1 MTPRKL
7 YYLTALLA
15 VVACAVG
22 LVPHGALA
30 VPLGALPF
38 WVGDVTAIDNTQEIL
53 KVIFDEPLVT
63 NVVTD
68 SELMGEFETD
78 TAVQEDKTT
87 GGRYIE
93 AAQYF
98 ALSGGAGAIKE
109 RGTFPQASPP
119 IFANS
124 RVFLKKLGGSVEMT
138 GDEMRKVKAGPG
150 AWIDYA
156 ERALPDLVERLVNG
170 IDRMYAGFGSG
181 AKARITSV
189 SAFDTP
195 VAGQFQ
201 MIVEDTL
208 GIDGW
213 QDPWLQFLEQERD
226 VFTASLAAPVVLKN
240 PGVGQSALLKNID
253 PDTNTLTF
261 EGDAALLAA
270 LAAGDYL
277 ADGDKGRDV
286 FPQGNPGVTME
297 ISGLLAAI
305 DNGGIVATYMN
316 IPRANNRLWQGQVIP
331 AQSAPFDGTL
341 SEQLLNFADR
351 RSRKRGGGKADLIVT
366 SDSGYDSYWLSL
378 KGDRMFR
385 GSREYVGGREN
396 GLEIILGDRVVRLK
410 IARKLAPQVTFGVT
424 TKTFKRFSLNAWEW
438 IDTTGS
444 IWRGMSDS
452 LGYYDMYAAFGCLY
466 EELFC
471 NKPAANWRLDNLIA
485 TGTS

>member
-1 MTPRKL
+1 MTRRTL
-7 YYLTALLA
+7 NFLALALC
-15 VVACAVG
+15 VAAIAVG
-22 LVPHGALA
+22 WLPHVALA
-30 VPLGALPF
+30 GPF
-38 WVGDVTAIDNTQEIL
+38 FMVGDVTAVDNTQEIL

-78 TAVQEDKTT
+78 SAVQEDKTT

-98 ALSGGAGAIKE
+98 ALSGGAGAITE
-109 RGTFPQASPP
+109 RGTFPQADPP
-119 IFANS
+119 VFANS
-124 RVFLKKLGGSVEMT
+124 RVYLKKLGGSVEMT
-138 GDEMRKVKAGPG
+138 GDEMRKVKSGPG

-170 IDRMYAGFGSG
+170 IDRMYAGYGSG
-181 AKARITSV
+181 AKARVTSK
-189 SAFDTP
+189 SAMDTP
-195 VAGQFQ
+195 VVGQFQ
-201 MIVEDTL
+201 LVVQDTL
-208 GIDGW
+208 GISGW

-226 VFTASLAAPVVLKN
+226 VFTASLAAPVSIRNAGVL
-240 PGVGQSALLKNID
+240 QSALLKNID

-261 EGDAALLAA
+261 QGDTSLLTAIQVS
-270 LAAGDYL
+270 DYL
-277 ADGDKGRDV
+277 ADGDKGRDA
-286 FPQGNPGVTME
+286 FPLGNPAVTKE
-297 ISGLLAAI
+297 ISGLMAAV
-305 DNGGIVATYMN
+305 DNGSIVSTYMN
-316 IPRANNRLWQGQVIP
+316 ISRTNNRLWQGQVIN
-331 AQSAPFDGTL
+331 AQTAPFDGTL

-378 KGDRMFR
+378 KGDRIFQ
-385 GSREYVGGREN
+385 GSKAYEGGRTD
-396 GLEIILGDRVVRLK
+396 GLNIILGDRTVRLK
-410 IARKLAPQVTFGVT
+410 IARKLAPQTTFGLT

-452 LGYYDMYAAFGCLY
+452 SGYYDMYAAFGCLY

-471 NKPAANWRLDNLIA
+471 NKPATNWRLDNLIA
-485 TGTS
+485 TGLS